1 MVQMKKRRMREQT
14 EKHIPVTLIGYAR
27 TRAKEILHTSDK
39 VEFKLER
46 GVLRI
51 DPLFL
56 TMNNIPAIAE
66 KFDLYMTREEM
77 VKLEQEIIETQ
88 QLLKQLT
95 VALVKNGSPEDIMVT
110 LERVKTGELDLD
122 GLKTMV
128 ESLEP
133 KEESVEAN
141 KTDK

>member
-1 MVQMKKRRMREQT
+1 MVQMKKRHMRGQT
-14 EKHIPVTLIGYAR
+14 ETHIPVTLIGYAR
-27 TRAKEILHTSDK
+27 ARAKEILHTSEK

-46 GVLRI
+46 GVLKM

-77 VKLEQEIIETQ
+77 IKLEKEIIETQ

-110 LERVKTGELDLD
+110 LERVKTGELDLE
-122 GLKTMV
+122 GLKAMV

-133 KEESVEAN
+133 KEESVES
-141 KTDK
+141 DK